1 MAVTLSPSRLGLFAE
16 CARCFWLAER
26 EGLRRPRRP
35 FPSLP
40 SGMDREIRAHFDRQR
55 ARGELP
61 PALDGRV
68 DERLYP
74 GQAFLDGARD
84 WRAAPR
90 LVDEALGAVLRG
102 GVDDL
107 LETDDGQLVVLDY
120 KTRGTPPP
128 GDGAPRY
135 YRRQLSLYHLLLEAA
150 GHPTADH
157 AYLLYYHPEG
167 VTGGGTV
174 TFGTDLVRVEVD
186 VAAARRLLEEAVA
199 ALDGTLPRPGSDC
212 EFCEW
217 AEARASS

>member
-26 EGLRRPRRP
+26 EGLGRPSGP

-40 SGMDREIRAHFDRQR
+40 SGLDREIRAHFDRHR
-55 ARGELP
+55 ARGVLP

-68 DERLYP
+68 GEHLHP
-74 GQAFLDGARD
+74 NQAFLDGARD

-107 LETDDGQLVVLDY
+107 LETDDGRLVVLDY
-120 KTRGTPPP
+120 KTRGSPPR
-128 GDGAPRY
+128 GDGAPDY
-135 YRRQLSLYHLLLEAA
+135 YRRQVSLYHLLLGAA

-157 AYLLYYHPEG
+157 AYLLYYYPDAVIG
-167 VTGGGTV
+167 SGTV
-174 TFGTDLVRVEVD
+174 TFRTDLVRVEVD
-186 VAAARRLLEEAVA
+186 VAAARRLLEDAVV
-199 ALDGTLPRPGSDC
+199 ALDGPLPRPGSDC

-217 AEARASS
+217 ADARAGR